1 MKSVLI
7 MAALLFTSLAQAN
20 SGVLGEYKGTLKG
33 QLQYNPAKGSSTL
46 RDIQCD
52 SALNIEL
59 TEQGLSIPFSYY
71 SCSDDIFNEFLAYVF
86 DGNDI
91 YVADRNGK
99 ADTAKGVVGTIEQ
112 DGTIRIAHPTQR
124 QFRLETGY
132 IKEPYCNLHMGVN
145 KFTYTL
151 HTTLTMVLKKTS
163 TNSYYFE
170 RTQLAE
176 NIHTVYMG
184 LPPRTE
190 RVACEKIR
198 KSLSRENLVST
209 QLRAISGTLV
219 K

>member
-1 MKSVLI
+1 MKSIFIIVS
-7 MAALLFTSLAQAN
+7 LLLTSLAHAN
-20 SGVLGEYKGTLKG
+20 SGILGEYKGTLKG

-99 ADTAKGVVGTIEQ
+99 ADLAKGIVGAIEQ
-112 DGTIRIAHPTQR
+112 DGTIRIVHPTQS
-124 QFRLETGY
+124 QFRLETSY
-132 IKEPYCNLHMGVN
+132 ITEPYCNLHMGMN

-163 TNSYYFE
+163 ANSYYFE

-190 RVACEKIR
+190 RGACEKIR

-209 QLRAISGTLV
+209 QLRAVSGTLV